1 MTPTSIPQSS
11 PSHLISCKFVWQ
23 DKYIRTYTCEMF
35 YQRPSLMSITF
46 LQLQTWADAMHTA
59 FGGEID
65 DIMDHEAML
74 ARVEVRYVD
83 INNVDITAN
92 STNAGIPGVMGDII
106 EDAGQELES
115 LPPYATLNVRKITGY
130 AGRQNRG
137 RLFIPCISE
146 QVQHDGILDTLNIA
160 GAQEAISNLVNP
172 PMLEGEAL
180 KPIHWNREEGI
191 AVEILSLQIV
201 NVLGTRRDRRY
212 KMRPT
217 TYNVPRV

>member
-59 FGGEID
+59 F
-65 DIMDHEAML
+65 
-74 ARVEVRYVD
+74 
-83 INNVDITAN
+83 NVDITAN